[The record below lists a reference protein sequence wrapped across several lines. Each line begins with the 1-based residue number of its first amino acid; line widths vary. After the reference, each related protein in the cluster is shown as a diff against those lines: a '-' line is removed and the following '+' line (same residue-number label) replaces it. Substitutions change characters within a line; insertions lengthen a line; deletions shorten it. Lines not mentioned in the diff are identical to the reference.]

1 MEEDRVLITYG
12 NEDQDAIEKQLSEL
26 DSQMINR

>member
-26 DSQMINR
+26 DAQMINR